1 MFHRNGFCKCQTKGC
16 QNIKLYVLVTQSCP
30 ALCNSMD
37 CSPPGSPVHG
47 IFQVRILEWVAI
59 SFSRVLTQGLN
70 PGVLHCRQILYCLS
84 HWGSLCGIHT
94 HTHTLTHTHT
104 HNGIVLSHKKERNWV
119 MWRDVGGPRVCQAEW
134 SKSER
139 EKQISLIRAYMWNL
153 GKWGLT
159 FNLGG
164 YQLGFS

>member
-1 MFHRNGFCKCQTKGC
+1 MCVCVYVYTHNGILKVK
-16 QNIKLYVLVTQSCP
+16 VLVAQSCLTLSHP
-30 ALCNSMD
+30 MD
-37 CSPPGSPVHG
+37 CSLPGSSVHG

-119 MWRDVGGPRVCQAEW
+119 MCRDVGGPRVCQAEW